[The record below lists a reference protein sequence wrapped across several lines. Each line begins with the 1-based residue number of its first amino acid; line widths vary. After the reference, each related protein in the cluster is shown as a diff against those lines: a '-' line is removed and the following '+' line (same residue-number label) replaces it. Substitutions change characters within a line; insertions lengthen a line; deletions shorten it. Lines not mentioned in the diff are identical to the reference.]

1 MLICKNIMTTNVISV
16 MENADVYTAA
26 RLMAENNITGIPV
39 TKNDMTLAGI
49 VTEKDIIRLL
59 YYNIEQ
65 SRKVENFMTKNVIA
79 FDQEDSLWEVIYC
92 LLKNRFRRVPIL
104 NKGKLVGIISRKD
117 IISHIYR
124 SRCPAQANKAGHFC
138 E

>member
-1 MLICKNIMTTNVISV
+1 MLFCKDIMKTNVISV
-16 MENADVYTAA
+16 TEKADVYTAA

-39 TKNDMTLAGI
+39 TKDDMTLAGI

-59 YYNIEQ
+59 YYNT
-65 SRKVENFMTKNVIA
+65 SKFRKVENFMTKDVIA
-79 FDQEDSLWEVIYC
+79 FDQEDILWEVIYC
-92 LLKNRFRRVPIL
+92 LLQNRFRRVPIL

-124 SRCPAQANKAGHFC
+124 SKCPAQANTAGYFGK
-138 E
+138 